1 MRGTLKCSVNIEID
15 GGDGEFII
23 LDKDKTLTINI
34 GLAAITL
41 PNFFSDLIAL
51 SLGKQT
57 KFKLENYGNSDYYLF
72 VRDSNRIR
80 IEEVRKPGG
89 RDTYI
94 FNFFDFLLVL
104 EKGFNKFFAKLQRDG
119 VLPLSDDKDEFMCPI
134 NEDVIN
140 SFNRFS
146 QSLK

>member
-1 MRGTLKCSVNIEID
+1 MKGTLKCSVDIEID

-23 LDKDKTLTINI
+23 LDKDKSLTINI

-41 PNFFSDLIAL
+41 PNLFSNLIAL
-51 SLGKQT
+51 SSGKQT
-57 KFKLENYGNSDYYLF
+57 KFKLEHYGSGDYYLF

-89 RDTYI
+89 RDTYV
-94 FNFFDFLLVL
+94 FNFFDFLLIL
-104 EKGFNKFFAKLQRDG
+104 EKGFDKFFAKLRRDG

-134 NEDVIN
+134 NEEVIN

-146 QSLK
+146 KNLK

>member
-1 MRGTLKCSVNIEID
+1 MKGTLKCSVDIEID

-23 LDKDKTLTINI
+23 ADKDKSLTINI

-41 PNFFSDLIAL
+41 PNLFSNLISL
-51 SLGKQT
+51 SSGKQT
-57 KFKLENYGNSDYYLF
+57 KFKLEQYGSGDYYLF

-89 RDTYI
+89 RDTYV
-94 FNFFDFLLVL
+94 FNFFEFLLVL
-104 EKGFNKFFAKLQRDG
+104 EKGFDKFFAKLRRDG

-140 SFNRFS
+140 SFNHFS
-146 QSLK
+146 KSLK

>member
-1 MRGTLKCSVNIEID
+1 M
-15 GGDGEFII
+15 
-23 LDKDKTLTINI
+23 
-34 GLAAITL
+34 
-41 PNFFSDLIAL
+41 
-51 SLGKQT
+51 
-57 KFKLENYGNSDYYLF
+57 
-72 VRDSNRIR
+72 
-80 IEEVRKPGG
+80 RKPGG

-104 EKGFNKFFAKLQRDG
+104 EQGFNKFFAKLRRDG

-134 NEDVIN
+134 NEGVIN